1 MEVFKEPSTTAQY
14 MIIISFH
21 IYIYTDKNIKY
32 KFSLILRWH
41 YFASEQTVRKYMI
54 IISFHIYIY
63 TDKNIKCKFSLI
75 LICIILPQ
83 KKQ

>member
-32 KFSLILRWH
+32 TF
-41 YFASEQTVRKYMI
+41 YFI
-54 IISFHIYIY
+54 
-63 TDKNIKCKFSLI
+63 
-75 LICIILPQ
+75 
-83 KKQ
+83 